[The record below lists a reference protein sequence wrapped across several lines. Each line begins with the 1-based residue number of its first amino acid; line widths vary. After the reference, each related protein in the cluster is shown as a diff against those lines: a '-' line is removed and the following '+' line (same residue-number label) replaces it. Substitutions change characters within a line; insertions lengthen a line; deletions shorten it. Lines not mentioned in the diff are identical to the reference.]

1 MTQHYAHLPQMNMP
15 FAGAKLAI
23 LLTGRVLVIQR
34 DARDDIPYPGF
45 WDLPGG
51 GREGDETPL
60 ACALRETREELGL
73 QIAPERL
80 AWGRCYCEGGARTWF
95 FVTRTADSVV
105 RHLQFGDEGQRWSAM
120 PVSAFLKHPKAVP
133 HFRSRL
139 AEYLARASDKEK
151 PPASSSG
158 GR

>member
-23 LLTGRVLVIQR
+23 LLTGKVLVIQR
-34 DARDDIPYPGF
+34 DARDDIPYPGS
-45 WDLPGG
+45 WDFPGG

-80 AWGRCYCEGGARTWF
+80 AWGRCYGAGGARTWF

-105 RHLQFGDEGQRWSAM
+105 RQCSLETRGNAGRRC
-120 PVSAFLKHPKAVP
+120 P
-133 HFRSRL
+133 FRPS
-139 AEYLARASDKEK
+139 
-151 PPASSSG
+151 
-158 GR
+158 